1 MSTAVIT
8 VEIFAATVSNG
19 FLCRTKCREHIPKR
33 HLDFE
38 NPITGKVFDVTSD
51 RITGESR
58 PEIMATFNQEYGTGK
73 NKADNFPKMGRKTA
87 NIEQEIAQAVAA
99 EMREKERQFEAQKEQ
114 RYFDTTNRA
123 TYDKKDLS

>member
-1 MSTAVIT
+1 
-8 VEIFAATVSNG
+8 
-19 FLCRTKCREHIPKR
+19 
-33 HLDFE
+33 LDFE

-114 RYFDTTNRA
+114 RYFDTTNRV